1 MAFNHKTKEQDKRK
15 NQRRKAKMNSDNNNN
30 RTNPIVTSKILL
42 PTELETAISPKPFLA
57 TRTEVMRSGIDVP
70 AARNVNPMTSGGT
83 SKFSPTVMT
92 DETRETRREGNKRRR
107 RELRHMKST
116 HKVKK
121 SETRKQTTSKTRYI
135 MEIERKRHS
144 PRVAHQT
151 MR

>member
-1 MAFNHKTKEQDKRK
+1 MNSSKENGVYKPWKGQPETRDQNGMNGIQSQNKEQDKRK
-15 NQRRKAKMNSDNNNN
+15 NQRRKAKMNSDNNN

-92 DETRETRREGNKRRR
+92 DERRETRRKEERVQ
-107 RELRHMKST
+107 T
-116 HKVKK
+116 HEEYSQ
-121 SETRKQTTSKTRYI
+121 SE
-135 MEIERKRHS
+135 EIRDKE
-144 PRVAHQT
+144 T
-151 MR
+151 DNI